1 MKRSLIMIV
10 ALAAAATLV
19 ADLAGG
25 TSAASPSGGAA
36 ATVSTGGSTLGRI
49 LIDGRGRTLYLFE
62 KDTRGRSA
70 CSGTCATYWPPLLTH
85 GRPSARGGA
94 AASLLGT
101 IRRAD
106 GTPQVTYAG
115 HPLYRYLP
123 DVRPGQTLGQDLHD
137 FGAGW
142 YVLSPAGKKI
152 EAVAVVGN
160 VRRVGPLYPSRYYA
174 R

>member
-1 MKRSLIMIV
+1 VKRALIIII
-10 ALAAAATLV
+10 ALAAAATLT
-19 ADLAGG
+19 AG
-25 TSAASPSGGAA
+25 TSAASPSGVAA
-36 ATVSTGGSTLGRI
+36 ATVSTGSSTLGRI
-49 LIDGRGRTLYLFE
+49 LVDGRGRTLYLFE

-85 GRPSARGGA
+85 GRLSARGGA

-106 GTPQVTYAG
+106 GTTQVTYAG
-115 HPLYRYLP
+115 HPVNRYLP
-123 DVRPGQTLGQDLHD
+123 DVRPGQTLGQDSHD

-142 YVLSPAGKKI
+142 YVLSPVGRKI
-152 EAVAVVGN
+152 EADAPGKN
-160 VRRVGPLYPSRYYA
+160 TPEATRPKPPRYYA